1 MTLRARLTLAIVGL
15 VLLASLLAS
24 GIASRAIL
32 APFSGAVFRSWVQ
45 QAVYVVEQVEAG
57 ADPRDLERRLS
68 VDIRPVPGPP
78 PESRRWQEREYEGR
92 QVWYRPGPRDV
103 VAVESAEGWFL
114 IRRDLDL
121 DRPGRRLPIFLLA
134 GMVPLALGASWI
146 ASRSLRP
153 VQTAREA
160 MARIAAGDFDH
171 RLDVEGPGELRQMAA
186 SFNAMAEEVTR
197 RMRAERELM
206 AGISHDLRTPLTRV
220 RLELELLRD
229 AGAPEARIDA
239 AEHDIEE
246 VERLIAELLELSRLE
261 LGQVAVDRR
270 PTDLRALV
278 EEVAADLGQPVE
290 LRGEGAAEV
299 DPRLLARAVANLLSN
314 AARHAPGARVTVT
327 VAPGR
332 LVFEDDGPGVSDEE
346 LPRLFD
352 PFWRGGTGRRRPE
365 GGLGLGL
372 MIVRQVAGLH
382 GGAVRAERREEGGLR
397 VVLELGAGSVAG
409 T

>member
-1 MTLRARLTLAIVGL
+1 MTLRARLTVAIVAL
-15 VLLASLLAS
+15 VLIASLLAS
-24 GIASRAIL
+24 GIANRAIL

-57 ADPRDLERRLS
+57 AEPRDLERRLS
-68 VDIRPVPGPP
+68 VSIRTVPGPP
-78 PESRRWQEREYEGR
+78 PDTRRWHEREVEGR
-92 QVWYRPGPRDV
+92 QIWYRPGPRDV
-103 VAVESAEGWFL
+103 VAVESSAGWLL

-121 DRPGRRLPIFLLA
+121 DRPVRRLPLFLIV
-134 GMVPLALGASWI
+134 GMVPLALIAGWI

-171 RLDVEGPGELRQMAA
+171 RLDVEGPGELRAMAA

-206 AGISHDLRTPLTRV
+206 AGISHDLRTPLTRM

-229 AGAPEARIDA
+229 AGAPEARVAAVERDA
-239 AEHDIEE
+239 EE
-246 VERLIAELLELSRLE
+246 VERLVADLLELSRME
-261 LGQVAVDRR
+261 LGQVAVERR

-278 EEVAADLGQPVE
+278 AEVAADLGQAVE
-290 LRGEGAAEV
+290 VRGEGVADV
-299 DPRLLARAVANLLSN
+299 DPRLVARALANLLSN
-314 AARHAPGARVTVT
+314 AARHAAGARVTVT
-327 VAPGR
+327 VSPGR
-332 LVFEDDGPGVSDEE
+332 LVVEDEGPGVSDEE

-352 PFWRGGTGRRRPE
+352 PFWRGGTGRRRE
-365 GGLGLGL
+365 AGGLGLGL

-397 VVLELGAGSVAG
+397 VVLDLG
-409 T
+409 